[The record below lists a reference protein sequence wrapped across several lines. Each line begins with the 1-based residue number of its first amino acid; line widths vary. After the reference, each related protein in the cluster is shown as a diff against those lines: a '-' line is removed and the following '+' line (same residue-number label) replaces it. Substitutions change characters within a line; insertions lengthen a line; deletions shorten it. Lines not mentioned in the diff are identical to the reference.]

1 MKPPVHRVVFGLG
14 TVFLLLAAGPLHAQT
29 TELQVKTISESR
41 TSAVPPETRS
51 SAARAESRPSTT
63 EGWEVPRDM
72 PESPSGFEEEKE
84 SALKPPPE
92 VPMGEGPKINLEDC
106 LRMAM
111 LNNRELRAK
120 NFDMQIAQSKLKEA
134 KLTGIPIFEYE
145 FLSFPAP
152 RDADHAVSSF
162 FEGDLTF
169 GQRGKITMG
178 IPLYSFGKIGIAQEL
193 ARGGIAAEQEKKID
207 KQNDVALKV
216 KQLYYGLLL
225 AKDVRELFQDA
236 SNHLGNE
243 VKRRESSREPAD
255 PVELTRLK
263 LFRYEML
270 NRLLETDKK
279 AALAREG
286 LRIQLGMER
295 ATLFSLDE
303 EHLTPV
309 ETEIKEF
316 EHYLELN
323 RRNNPKN
330 RLLDIGVKAS
340 EAQYRLERRKLAPD
354 IGLGAFYEFGRT
366 VQPIAGVSLTDDFND
381 PFNFNRVGFG
391 LRIKGDINV
400 NQYMAKTRAAQA
412 DYFKNALNKEI
423 ADEGLELELKD
434 AYLSVLQSKEAMEN
448 GYRAMKLARQFVF
461 LTKTN
466 IDIGVGDKK
475 DYSDALQAYLV
486 SRGRYLESVYNYN
499 IAVAVLEQRSG
510 GIARKE

>member
-1 MKPPVHRVVFGLG
+1 
-14 TVFLLLAAGPLHAQT
+14 PLYAQT
-29 TELQVKTISESR
+29 TEIQVQATESQSAASTESR
-41 TSAVPPETRS
+41 PVSR
-51 SAARAESRPSTT
+51 RAESRPSPT

-72 PESPSGFEEEKE
+72 PEGPTGFEEEKE
-84 SALKPPPE
+84 SALRPPPE
-92 VPMGEGPKINLEDC
+92 VPMGDGPKLNLDDC

-111 LNNRELRAK
+111 LNNREVRAK
-120 NFDMQIAQSKLKEA
+120 NFDMTIAQNKLKEA

-169 GQRGKITMG
+169 GQRGKVTMG

-193 ARGGIAAEQEKKID
+193 ARGGIDAEQEKKID
-207 KQNDVALKV
+207 KQNDVVLKV

-236 SNHLGNE
+236 SNHLANE

-279 AALAREG
+279 AALARDG

-309 ETEIKEF
+309 DTEIKEF
-316 EHYLELN
+316 DHYLELN

-366 VQPIAGVSLTDDFND
+366 VQPIAGVNLTDDFND

-400 NQYMAKTRAAQA
+400 NQYLAKTRAAQA
-412 DYFKNALNKEI
+412 EYFKNALNKEI

>member
-1 MKPPVHRVVFGLG
+1 MKPPVHRVAFGLALILTLVG
-14 TVFLLLAAGPLHAQT
+14 AGSSYAQT
-29 TELQVKTISESR
+29 TEVQVQPSSESKA
-41 TSAVPPETRS
+41 SAPP
-51 SAARAESRPSTT
+51 AESLPKTSRSGSHPAT

-72 PESPSGFEEEKE
+72 PQTPSGFEEEND

-120 NFDMQIAQSKLKEA
+120 GFDMQIAQNKLKEA
-134 KLTGIPIFEYE
+134 QPRGIPVFEYE

-152 RDADHAVSSF
+152 RDADRAVSSF

-169 GQRGKITMG
+169 GQRGKVTMG
-178 IPLYSFGKIGIAQEL
+178 IPLYSFGKISIAQEL
-193 ARGGIAAEQEKKID
+193 ARGNISAEQEKKID

-225 AKDVRELFQDA
+225 AKEVRELFQDA
-236 SNHLGNE
+236 SGHLANE
-243 VKRRESSREPAD
+243 VSRRENNSREPAD

-286 LRIQLGMER
+286 LRIQMGLER
-295 ATLFSLDE
+295 GTAFSLDE

-309 ETEIKEF
+309 NDEIKEF
-316 EHYLELN
+316 DYYLELN

-354 IGLGAFYEFGRT
+354 VGLGAFYEFGRT
-366 VQPIAGVSLTDDFND
+366 AQPISGVSLTDDFND

-400 NQYMAKTRAAQA
+400 NQYLAKTRAAKA
-412 DYFKNALNKEI
+412 DYYKNALNKEI

-475 DYSDALQAYLV
+475 DYSEALQAYLV

-510 GIARKE
+510 GIAKKE